1 MRTYKSNGYPKIALV
16 RGPVVSA
23 EGALNNEATPA
34 IGLAY
39 VAGSARDLGYE
50 VEIIDAIGEGLNRT
64 NSLDWAPGFITIGLP
79 IEETVAR
86 IPEGVDV
93 IGVSG
98 MFSGEWPVV
107 RKLIEEIRERFPEAF
122 IVAGGEHA
130 TALPEFVLRD
140 CPALDVVVKG
150 EGEATFVEVLEAYR
164 QGTEL
169 PQIGGI
175 CFIDDKGRF
184 LDNGGLPRMRQL
196 DAIPRPYWPEGYLE
210 KFWEHGKS
218 FGVQTARDMPM
229 LASRGCPYQCTFCS
243 SPSMWTTRYILR
255 DVDDLLDE
263 INEYRE
269 RYDITAIQF
278 YDLTAITKKRWIV
291 EFCQKMLDQ
300 GINLKWSLPSGTRSE
315 ALDHE
320 TLGLMRDTN
329 CNYLVYAPESG
340 APNTLKEIQKRITLD
355 SITQSIR
362 TAKEVGLII
371 RANLIIGFPN
381 EGRREIYQTLRYGL
395 KLSAMGVDE
404 VPVFIYSAYPGS
416 QLFKDLLD
424 EHKVRLDDDYF
435 FGLTALNSKFNTLK
449 PKTYNRHV
457 PAVELAI
464 YRSVFMLANYLLG
477 YLVFP
482 SRILRTIRNLRG
494 DEGHHAMTVLEHR
507 IKDARMRKK
516 TQAQEDA
523 RNGEAERERLS
534 A

>member
-1 MRTYKSNGYPKIALV
+1 MRKYEKRELPKVALV

-39 VAGSARDLGYE
+39 VAGSARQLGYD
-50 VEIIDAIGEGLNRT
+50 VTIVDAIGEGLNQV
-64 NSLDWAPGFITIGLP
+64 SGLDWKPGFITIGLTVD
-79 IEETVAR
+79 ETVAR
-86 IPEGVDV
+86 IPEDTGVV
-93 IGVSG
+93 GVSG

-107 RKLIEEIRERFPEAF
+107 RKIIETIRARFPDAL

-130 TALPEFVLRD
+130 TALPEFALRD
-140 CPALDVVVKG
+140 CPALDMVVKG
-150 EGEATFVEVLEAYR
+150 EGEATFVDVLEAYR
-164 QGTEL
+164 QGTEF

-175 CFIDDKGRF
+175 CFLGEDGRF
-184 LDNGGLPRMRQL
+184 FDNGGLPRMRDL
-196 DAIPRPYWPEGYLE
+196 EVIPRPYWPEGYLE

-243 SPSMWTTRYILR
+243 SPSMWTTRYVLR

-291 EFCQKMLDQ
+291 EFCTKMLEQ

-320 TLGLMRDTN
+320 TLSLMQATN

-340 APNTLKEIQKRITLD
+340 APGTLEAIQKRITLD
-355 SITQSIR
+355 SITGSIR
-362 TAKEVGLII
+362 TAKEVGLIL

-381 EGRREIYQTLRYGL
+381 EGRREIYQTLMYGL
-395 KLSAMGVDE
+395 KLSALGVDE

-416 QLFKDLLD
+416 QLFRDLL
-424 EHKVRLDDDYF
+424 EAGKVSLDDEYF

-449 PKTYNRHV
+449 PKTYNKHV
-457 PAVELAI
+457 PAMELAI
-464 YRSVFMLANYLLG
+464 YRSVFMLGNYLLG
-477 YLVFP
+477 YLLFP
-482 SRILRTIRNLRG
+482 SRILRTLKNLKG
-494 DEGHHAMTVLEHR
+494 DEGHQAMTVLEHR
-507 IKDARMRKK
+507 IKDARLRKK
-516 TQAQEDA
+516 AQ
-523 RNGEAERERLS
+523 AEREKIS